1 MAKKINIVCTF
12 EPCETSTSKITLVRT
27 FSGPN
32 LCDASVLATN
42 FQSSHPELILSEMR
56 KVVTDDADPWGDLK
70 VAVEDFKQFKE
81 VQL

>member
-32 LCDASVLATN
+32 LCDASVL
-42 FQSSHPELILSEMR
+42 
-56 KVVTDDADPWGDLK
+56 
-70 VAVEDFKQFKE
+70 EDFKQFKE